1 MGQYTFF
8 GDVVGRA
15 DWEAIQDQLAL
26 ALRMEVH
33 TLGPDGAD
41 LCSPSRVSRFRQLL
55 ETSPAAR
62 RRIPDGRLDVV
73 QRTGERG
80 ELLVEETGTGRLRF
94 AVPIFFGGEHLA
106 TVSGGGRVVAPLSWD
121 QIEALA
127 TASELPVTELA
138 AAAAELEIGDRDTMY
153 VAGELIAS
161 LLAQLVAAVAHRREA
176 ETLAQ
181 QVAAVARVG
190 HIVTASLETGRV
202 MEAVIDAI
210 PEVMGADGCV
220 IALVDDDGVL
230 RTRAY
235 RGVSPGYGRL
245 EVRSGQGLTGTVL
258 ATGRALNVSDM
269 NLDPRST
276 YRTHDVEEGLRGLLA
291 VPLRD
296 GEAVLGVLSV
306 FRREA
311 GLFAVSDEQLL
322 LNFAEYTAAAVRNA
336 QLFERMGRAYR
347 ELGRATRRLN
357 EIQEQMLHADRL
369 AEVGRLAG
377 GAAHEMRNTLGGIIG
392 AAATVRDHLD
402 HMSEE
407 DVRELVAAI
416 AEEGWRLRD
425 TLEEVRGYAKPRH
438 LGGGTHPLRRAI
450 DETVRLMQFD
460 AAFARLTV
468 SVICPDDIDFV
479 GDRDGLKQV
488 LLNLLR
494 NAGDAVAE
502 VPDREPVVSVEAES
516 VTDGVV
522 LRVTDNG
529 VGIPADRLER
539 IWEPFYTTK
548 GKAGTGLG
556 LDLVRQIVV
565 GQGGEIG
572 VASRPGEGTIFTLRL
587 PGGQRQTPA
596 ED

>member
-8 GDVVGRA
+8 GDVVSRA
-15 DWEAIQDQLAL
+15 DWESIQDQLAQ

-33 TLGPDGAD
+33 TLGPDGGD
-41 LCSPSRVSRFRQLL
+41 LCAPSRVSRFRQLL

-121 QIEALA
+121 QVERLA
-127 TASELPVTELA
+127 AASELPVTELA

-161 LLAQLVAAVAHRREA
+161 LLAQLVAAVEHRREA
-176 ETLAQ
+176 EALAQ
-181 QVAAVARVG
+181 QVAALARVG
-190 HIVTASLETGRV
+190 HVVTASLDTGRV
-202 MEAVIDAI
+202 MEAVIDII
-210 PEVMGADGCV
+210 PEVMRADGCV

-230 RTRAY
+230 RTRAF
-235 RGVSPGYGRL
+235 RGVSETYGHL
-245 EVRSGQGLTGTVL
+245 EFRPGQGLSGTVL
-258 ATGRALNVSDM
+258 ATGRPLNVSDM
-269 NLDPRST
+269 DLDPRST
-276 YRTHDVEEGLRGLLA
+276 YKNYDAKEGLHGLLS

-296 GEAVLGVLSV
+296 GEAVIGVLSV

-311 GLFAVSDEQLL
+311 GLFSVSDEQLL

-336 QLFERMGRAYR
+336 QLYERMGRAYR

-438 LGGGTHPLRRAI
+438 LGRGTHPLRRAVE
-450 DETVRLMQFD
+450 ETVRLLKFD
-460 AAFARLTV
+460 SAFAKLHV
-468 SVICPDDIDFV
+468 EIDCDDDIDFV

-502 VPDREPVVSVEAES
+502 VPDREPCVCVAVEL
-516 VTDGVV
+516 TDGMVEV
-522 LRVTDNG
+522 RVSDNG
-529 VGIPADRLER
+529 IGIPADRLER

-572 VASRPGEGTIFTLRL
+572 VASQPGEGTIFTLRL
-587 PGGQRQTPA
+587 PGGRRQTAA
-596 ED
+596 EE